1 MADNDLP
8 NAKKPRQLPDL
19 KKYIE
24 RRVLV
29 RMGTKRSVEGT
40 LRGFDERNNLV
51 LEDAEE
57 INEKTGTRTRIGTAV
72 VRGNAVQNLEVPQS
86 S

>member
-1 MADNDLP
+1 MADADAP
-8 NAKKPRQLPDL
+8 KKARYLPDL

-24 RRVLV
+24 KRVLV

-40 LRGFDERNNLV
+40 LRGFDDRNNLV

-57 INEKTGTRTRIGTAV
+57 INEKTSARTPIGTAV
-72 VRGNAVQNLEVPQS
+72 VRGNAVQNLEILQS
-86 S
+86 VA